1 VKNPRPV
8 YLATRRDL
16 LRFGAGAAA
25 AGLFL
30 PALPRLWA
38 DGAPVTPA
46 GIPGFGKAKQV
57 VFLYMIGGPS
67 HFETFDPKPGTT
79 VGGPTKTVGTVL
91 PGVEFAD
98 SLQGLAKRMDKLCL
112 VRGMT
117 SKEGNH
123 DRARYLVHTG
133 YAPQPTVVHP
143 SLGAMLSKEKGRA
156 EAELPEYVS
165 IGGPGVGPGYL
176 GVHHAPFVVLDPRQP
191 IANLTAP
198 SNVDDGRRDDRLGFL
213 DKLNSRFAKARGA
226 ALPEAQDAMF
236 DKARRLMDSSKSVAF
251 ELGKEP
257 AKAAAPYGTSRF
269 GQSCLMARRLIEAGV
284 TCVEVMM
291 NGWDTHD
298 DGFARTKAL
307 NTDLDQGA
315 SALLDDLAASGRL
328 DSTLVV
334 WAGDF
339 GRTPDI
345 TSAEGRGHYPQA
357 WSTWFAGGGVQG
369 GRVIGAT
376 DARGANVKERP
387 VTIPDF
393 FASLMHASGVE
404 NATYHSNGRP
414 ITLVDKAGVAVKELF
429 TA

>member
-1 VKNPRPV
+1 MTTQRP
-8 YLATRRDL
+8 AAGPTRRQL
-16 LRFGAGAAA
+16 LRIGTSAAA
-25 AGLFL
+25 LGAFF

-38 DGAPVTPA
+38 DGAGAAAV
-46 GIPGFGKAKQV
+46 PGFGRAKQV

-79 VGGPTKTVGTVL
+79 TGGPTRTVATAIA
-91 PGVEFAD
+91 GVEIAD
-98 SLQGLAKRMDKLCL
+98 SLPGLAKRMGRIAL

-143 SLGAMLSKEKGRA
+143 SLGAMLSKEKGRDD
-156 EAELPEYVS
+156 AELPEYVS
-165 IGGPGVGPGYL
+165 IGGPGVGAGYL

-191 IANLTAP
+191 IANLDAP
-198 SNVDDGRRDDRLGFL
+198 NSVDDRRRDERLGML
-213 DKLNSRFAKARGA
+213 AKVNERFGRSRGA

-236 DKARRLMDSSKSVAF
+236 DKARRLMDSTQVAAF
-251 ELGKEP
+251 EIAKEP
-257 AKAAAPYGTSRF
+257 AKSAQPYGASRF
-269 GQSCLMARRLIEAGV
+269 GQSCLMARRLIDAGV

-298 DGFARTKAL
+298 DNFGRTKAL
-307 NTDLDQGA
+307 NADLDAGA
-315 SALLDDLAASGRL
+315 SALLDDLAASGKL

-339 GRTPDI
+339 GRGPEI
-345 TSAEGRGHYPQA
+345 TSSEGRGHHPQC
-357 WSTWFAGGGVQG
+357 WSAWFAGGGVQG
-369 GRVIGAT
+369 GRVIGRT
-376 DARGANVKERP
+376 DAAGRAVAERP
-387 VTIPDF
+387 VAIPDF
-393 FASLMHASGVE
+393 FASLLHAAGIP
-404 NATYHSNGRP
+404 NNTYHTNGRP
-414 ITLVDKAGVAVKELF
+414 ITLVDKVGLVVPELF